1 MKEIN
6 YQNLKFNPFNL
17 ISGERM
23 LITSAFAAILFF
35 GASVFTAC
43 SKDDDK
49 EILGV
54 DTSNRVDKYKDMESL
69 VESQPFSQ
77 LQGVSVG
84 NAQNNDA
91 KTGVTVFFFPK
102 ASMASA
108 VVLGGGPASREV
120 PLLDPQRNT
129 QPLNALVF
137 SGGSAYGLA
146 ASDGVANCLEEHGNG
161 YDTGFGLV
169 PIVCQSCI
177 FDLSYGKGN
186 VRPDREMGYQACQ
199 NAIAGNSPL
208 SGNVGAG
215 TGATVGKPGGM
226 ALAQKSGIGYAAAR
240 LGRLEVGVAVVVN
253 ALGDIFQDGVKIAG
267 MTTADRK
274 GFVSAEQALLMNQY
288 SDLIAGNTTIAAV
301 FTNASLSVADLQKVA
316 NIASTGMARCI
327 RPVFTMADGD
337 TVYAISLS
345 GGDVQSDVNTIGVLA
360 SLVMEKAITDAILSS
375 KIPDEE
381 YLANI

>member
-1 MKEIN
+1 MKVNRNIN
-6 YQNLKFNPFNL
+6 AVLGAVL
-17 ISGERM
+17 
-23 LITSAFAAILFF
+23 LF
-35 GASVFTAC
+35 GACVFTAC
-43 SKDDDK
+43 SKDDD
-49 EILGV
+49 EEVLGV
-54 DTSNRVDKYKDMESL
+54 DTTNRVDKYKEMESL

-77 LQGVSVG
+77 LKGVSVG
-84 NAQNNDA
+84 NAQDNDS
-91 KTGVTVFFFPK
+91 KTSVTVFFFPK

-146 ASDGVANCLEEHGNG
+146 ASDGVATCLEENGHGYN
-161 YDTGFGLV
+161 TGFGLV

-177 FDLSYGKGN
+177 FDLSYGSGD
-186 VRPDREMGYQACQ
+186 VRPDREMGYLACQ
-199 NAIAGNSPL
+199 NAISGNAPL

-215 TGATVGKPGGM
+215 TGATVGKPGG
-226 ALAQKSGIGYAAAR
+226 
-240 LGRLEVGVAVVVN
+240 
-253 ALGDIFQDGVKIAG
+253 
-267 MTTADRK
+267 
-274 GFVSAEQALLMNQY
+274 
-288 SDLIAGNTTIAAV
+288 
-301 FTNASLSVADLQKVA
+301 VADLQKVA

-345 GGDVQSDVNTIGVLA
+345 GDGVQSDVNTIGVLA
-360 SLVMEKAITDAILSS
+360 SLVMEKAIADAILSS

-381 YLANI
+381 YLGNI

>member
-1 MKEIN
+1 MKVNKYI
-6 YQNLKFNPFNL
+6 
-17 ISGERM
+17 
-23 LITSAFAAILFF
+23 
-35 GASVFTAC
+35 ASVVVLVFVAC
-43 SKDDDK
+43 VFAVCSGDDD
-49 EILGV
+49 EMNSGV
-54 DTSNRVDKYKDMESL
+54 DTTNRADKYKDMDNMIESL
-69 VESQPFSQ
+69 PFSR

-84 NAQNNDA
+84 NAQDNDA
-91 KTGVTVFFFPK
+91 KTGVTVFFFPN

-146 ASDGVANCLEEHGNG
+146 ASDGVARCLEEHGKG

-177 FDLSYGKGN
+177 FDLSYGKGT
-186 VRPDREMGYQACQ
+186 VRPDREMGYEACLR
-199 NAIAGNSPL
+199 AIEGNSPL

-240 LGRLEVGVAVVVN
+240 LGQLEVGVAVVVN
-253 ALGDIFQDGVKIAG
+253 ALGDIFQDGEKIAG

-274 GFVSAEQALLMNQY
+274 GFVSAEYALLKNQY

-301 FTNASLSVADLQKVA
+301 FTNARLDVSDLQKVA

-337 TVYAISLS
+337 TVYAVSLS

-360 SLVMEKAITDAILSS
+360 SLVMEKAIADAVLSG
-375 KIPDEE
+375 KITEEE
-381 YLANI
+381 YLANINR

>member
-1 MKEIN
+1 MKIN
-6 YQNLKFNPFNL
+6 RNINVVL
-17 ISGERM
+17 
-23 LITSAFAAILFF
+23 AILIF
-35 GASVFTAC
+35 GASLFTAC
-43 SKDDDK
+43 SKDDDD
-49 EILGV
+49 IIGV
-54 DTSNRVDKYKDMESL
+54 DTTNRIDKYKEMESL

-77 LQGVSVG
+77 LHGVSVG
-84 NAQNNDA
+84 NAQDNDA
-91 KTGVTVFFFPK
+91 KTGVTVFFFPE

-108 VVLGGGPASREV
+108 IVLGGGPASREV

-146 ASDGVANCLEEHGNG
+146 ASDGVANCLEEHGYG
-161 YDTGFGLV
+161 YNTGFGLV

-177 FDLSYGKGN
+177 FDLSYGKSN
-186 VRPDREMGYQACQ
+186 VRPDHEMGYKTCKS
-199 NAIAGNSPL
+199 AIASNSPL

-240 LGRLEVGVAVVVN
+240 LGQLEVGVAVVVN
-253 ALGDIFQDGVKIAG
+253 SLGDIFQDGIKIAG

-274 GFVSAEQALLMNQY
+274 GFVSAEQAVLMNQY

-301 FTNASLSVADLQKVA
+301 FT
-316 NIASTGMARCI
+316 
-327 RPVFTMADGD
+327 MADGD
-337 TVYAISLS
+337 TVYAISLN

-360 SLVMEKAITDAILSS
+360 SLVMEKAIADAILSS
-375 KIPDEE
+375 KISDEE
-381 YLANI
+381 YLDNI

>member
-1 MKEIN
+1 MIVNRSIN
-6 YQNLKFNPFNL
+6 A
-17 ISGERM
+17 
-23 LITSAFAAILFF
+23 AFAAILIL
-35 GASVFTAC
+35 GASVITAC
-43 SKDDDK
+43 SKDNA
-49 EILGV
+49 EEVTGV
-54 DTSNRVDKYKDMESL
+54 DTTNRVDKYKDMESL
-69 VESQPFSQ
+69 VKSQPFSQ
-77 LQGVSVG
+77 LQGLSVG
-84 NAQNNDA
+84 NAQDNDA
-91 KTGVTVFFFPK
+91 KTGVTVFYIPN

-146 ASDGVANCLEEHGNG
+146 ASDGVANCLEEHGKG

-177 FDLSYGKGN
+177 FDLSYGKGS
-186 VRPDREMGYQACQ
+186 VRPDREMGYKACK

-226 ALAQKSGIGYAAAR
+226 AFAQKSGIGYAAAR

-274 GFVSAEQALLMNQY
+274 GFVSAEQAVLKNQY

-301 FTNASLSVADLQKVA
+301 FTNARLGVADLQKVA

-337 TVYAISLS
+337 TVYGISLS
-345 GGDVQSDVNTIGVLA
+345 GGDVQTDVNTIGVLA
-360 SLVMEKAITDAILSS
+360 SLVMEKAIADAILSS
-375 KIPDEE
+375 KISDEE

>member
-1 MKEIN
+1 MKKKIF
-6 YQNLKFNPFNL
+6 LGL
-17 ISGERM
+17 
-23 LITSAFAAILFF
+23 FAAIRICGL
-35 GASVFTAC
+35 SIFTSC
-43 SKDDDK
+43 SKNNDEK
-49 EILGV
+49 MLGV
-54 DTSNRVDKYKDMESL
+54 DTTNRVDNYSDMDNL
-69 VESQPFSQ
+69 VESLPFSE
-77 LQGVSVG
+77 LQGISVG
-84 NAQNNDA
+84 NAQDNDA
-91 KTGVTVFFFPK
+91 QTGVTVFFFPK

-146 ASDGVANCLEEHGNG
+146 ASDGVVTCLEEHGYG
-161 YDTGFGLV
+161 YNTGYGLL

-177 FDLSYGKGN
+177 FDLSYGKSN
-186 VRPDREMGYQACQ
+186 IRPDREMGYKACQ
-199 NAIAGNSPL
+199 NAIASNSPL

-226 ALAQKSGIGYAAAR
+226 ATAQKSGIGYAAAR
-240 LGRLEVGVAVVVN
+240 LGQLEVGVAVVVN

-267 MTTADRK
+267 MTTINRK
-274 GFVSAEQALLMNQY
+274 GFVSAEQAVLKNQY

-301 FTNASLSVADLQKVA
+301 FTNAHLSVADLQKVA
-316 NIASTGMARCI
+316 NIASTGMARSI

-345 GGDVQSDVNTIGVLA
+345 GGMILSDVNTVGVLA
-360 SLVMEKAITDAILSS
+360 SLVMEKAIADAILAS
-375 KIPDEE
+375 KIADEE
-381 YLANI
+381 YLHNI